1 MVWAVFRLP
10 NTNMKCYRCRKFAR
24 IVKMESEREIE
35 EREKQDGRRVGMEIE
50 ELATLHV
57 AVVFRYEIS

>member
-1 MVWAVFRLP
+1 
-10 NTNMKCYRCRKFAR
+10 
-24 IVKMESEREIE
+24 VKTESEREIE